1 MEGKL
6 SSAQAPRALLEEAL
20 PRLQAGRPAHAAG
33 HERWRL
39 PVGNTH
45 TPGQWGD
52 GEAERAAEEGEVS
65 AARGQRPLSWL
76 KQMAPRHT
84 GPRGADS
91 SGLTR
96 AEHL

>member
-1 MEGKL
+1 MEDKL
-6 SSAQAPRALLEEAL
+6 SSAQAMWALQEEAL
-20 PRLQAGRPAHAAG
+20 PRLQARRPACAAG
-33 HERWRL
+33 YKRWRL
-39 PVGNTH
+39 QVASTH

-84 GPRGADS
+84 GPHRTDS